1 MSVTPTAINFVL
13 CTAQSNVSP
22 LSGPGPGPGSWSL
35 PEEGMTSTKKVLV
48 AVFVA
53 IWVGV
58 VIFAPDAPHDPA
70 WTSKQAS
77 EALTEASN
85 EFCREIYVKGECP
98 RVGETAKN
106 RIIRTVIFSA
116 NEAPPLQTVASVLE
130 EKGWVLTDKSDA
142 RNTVF
147 CRGDYRAAYTTSAER
162 VWVEFSSGE
171 SVCLK

>member
-1 MSVTPTAINFVL
+1 MHRPCPVPVP
-13 CTAQSNVSP
+13 V
-22 LSGPGPGPGSWSL
+22 PGP

-53 IWVGV
+53 LWVGV

-85 EFCREIYVKGECP
+85 EFCREIYVKRECP
-98 RVGETAKN
+98 RVGDFAKN
-106 RIIRTVIFSA
+106 RIIRPVIFSA

-130 EKGWVLTDKSDA
+130 EKGWVLTDKSDV

-147 CRGDYRAAYTTSAER
+147 CRGDYRAAYITSAER